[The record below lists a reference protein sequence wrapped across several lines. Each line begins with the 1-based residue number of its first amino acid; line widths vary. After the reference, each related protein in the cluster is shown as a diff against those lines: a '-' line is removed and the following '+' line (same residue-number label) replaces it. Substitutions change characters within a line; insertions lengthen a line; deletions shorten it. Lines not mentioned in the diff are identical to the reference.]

1 MKHYLAILTGVLLL
15 ANASRAADNITAE
28 DEKYIR
34 QTIDLALSARK
45 HGNGPFGALLV
56 YQGKVLITAENS
68 SHTEPN
74 ATGHAETNLIRLAS
88 KKYPREV
95 LEKCTLYTST
105 EPCMMCTGAIY
116 WGWVPKIVF
125 GCSAETLADSSGM
138 HEFVIPTKTL
148 YAKAHTKRIEVV
160 GPVLEKEALVPH
172 QGFWDKFK
180 H

>member
-1 MKHYLAILTGVLLL
+1 LAAVFLFI
-15 ANASRAADNITAE
+15 NPSRAADEITAD
-28 DEKYIR
+28 DEKFIR
-34 QTIDLALSARK
+34 QAIGLAMSARE

-56 YQGKVLITAENS
+56 KDGKVLFTAENTG
-68 SHTEPN
+68 HTEPN

-88 KKYPREV
+88 KKFPREV

-116 WGWVPKIVF
+116 WGGVPKIVF
-125 GCSAETLADSSGM
+125 GCSAQALADYSGM

-148 YAKAHTKRIEVV
+148 YAAAHTQRIGVV
-160 GPVLEKEALVPH
+160 GPVLEKEAMVPH
-172 QGFWDKFK
+172 LGFWDKFK